1 MGKLL
6 QSFAEISKNRAAICG
21 LPFQS
26 HNKQLRIMTII
37 CEIITYTAL
46 FLRFMSRLLLVQTF
60 EMDDYFIIAAG
71 VGHYSALSHEMS

>member
-6 QSFAEISKNRAAICG
+6 QSFAERSKTRAAICG

-46 FLRFMSRLLLVQTF
+46 FLWFMSRLLLVQTF

-71 VGHYSALSHEMS
+71 VGGHSALNHEMN